1 MSWILVDVVLVLLAM
16 AVLAVLALGLWRKV
30 KALSRAVS
38 QAGEQVTRATDALAV
53 AQGAGPMG
61 ALPTRTG
68 PARAAD
74 TARSP
79 AAQH

>member
-1 MSWILVDVVLVLLAM
+1 MRWILVDVVLVLLAL

-53 AQGAGPMG
+53 AQGAGPLG

-68 PARAAD
+68 PARPTVAG
-74 TARSP
+74 RSP
-79 AAQH
+79 SAPR